1 MCFGRAAQT
10 FPARIAAI
18 WGGDAT
24 NGQPLTIDYPNGL
37 SPDEREIVRRSD
49 EAFIRVRQTWAR
61 WKTVRA
67 GLVILRDLAM
77 RETGSSNII
86 SKRYKNRFHE
96 LLEHRPYCSAKMN
109 NTTRK
114 ALLKCAELCP
124 ELDEWHD
131 HLDEDRRLRLNH
143 PEPRIAGV
151 SRITKPK
158 VREWWISPTT
168 L

>member
-67 GLVILRDLAM
+67 GLVIL
-77 RETGSSNII
+77 ETPAIRAQDGSTEGAGPRLGGRAI
-86 SKRYKNRFHE
+86 
-96 LLEHRPYCSAKMN
+96 HRVPG
-109 NTTRK
+109 TV
-114 ALLKCAELCP
+114 
-124 ELDEWHD
+124 
-131 HLDEDRRLRLNH
+131 
-143 PEPRIAGV
+143 PR
-151 SRITKPK
+151 T
-158 VREWWISPTT
+158 
-168 L
+168 